1 MFFLKIQFNS
11 NYRKISWWKLYL
23 YCTIRYIYTTPDII
37 KGGGD
42 LVGHITVTKE
52 VCSIQRVIHTVFIE
66 EWSANGIWEDKKST
80 RRGGLQQWTGRAVV
94 TVSALVAAAS
104 RASIGR
110 VGACWPV
117 AMTTGSHNTAPP
129 PHYDAVILIYSIITN
144 VIDGAVMLFT
154 RTSLHVWQRY
164 SRALLSYPA
173 LTSLV
178 SLVPCVSLSSP
189 CGRRHYA
196 NECPRS
202 MAKLS
207 TASSFVYL
215 RVRSTVFAVHN
226 REIRLSKIY
235 KCVRMPNSLF
245 SIHFLAVIRCIYTTK
260 FNLNKMFLNISTFW
274 HWE

>member
-1 MFFLKIQFNS
+1 MKTPSLLYHTIHLHDTRHNKERWRSSRWSYYGGKRSLQHTAS
-11 NYRKISWWKLYL
+11 DTYRLH
-23 YCTIRYIYTTPDII
+23 RRE
-37 KGGGD
+37 
-42 LVGHITVTKE
+42 VG
-52 VCSIQRVIHTVFIE
+52 
-66 EWSANGIWEDKKST
+66 EWNLRGQNST
-80 RRGGLQQWTGRAVV
+80 RLSGLQQWTGRAVV

-144 VIDGAVMLFT
+144 GIDGAVMLFT
-154 RTSLHVWQRY
+154 RTALHVWQRY

-178 SLVPCVSLSSP
+178 SLAPCVSLSSP

-196 NECPRS
+196 NECSRS

-207 TASSFVYL
+207 TATSFVYL

-226 REIRLSKIY
+226 REIRLS
-235 KCVRMPNSLF
+235 
-245 SIHFLAVIRCIYTTK
+245 
-260 FNLNKMFLNISTFW
+260 
-274 HWE
+274 